1 MQIYKRLAWLAVVIV
16 FAWLVLSKRLTV
28 KKLRKI
34 KAMMGM
40 AW

>member
-1 MQIYKRLAWLAVVIV
+1 MQIYKRLFWLAVVVV